1 MIPKICLF
9 ALLSALLSFLL
20 ERLGFRSGGLFA
32 LLCTLLM
39 LCSMAE
45 SLGDMLGGIMTLA
58 NRAGITDAASCALR
72 AVGLGYVFGFTAD
85 LCASLGEGA
94 IASAVTVAGRVEIFL
109 VAYPYFERMVAL
121 GAELLE

>member
-109 VAYPYFERMVAL
+109 VAYPYFERIVAL

>member
-9 ALLSALLSFLL
+9 ALISALLSFLL

-45 SLGDMLGGIMTLA
+45 SLGDMLGGIMALA

-109 VAYPYFERMVAL
+109 VAYPYFERIVAL